1 MKIIVDG
8 KEMEIEEPDN
18 MFKQIDGKWYAKVYN
33 EKTEEL
39 QARIDKAIEDIKE
52 DIDYWKDAI
61 YVELKAED
69 FIKILNNY
77 LEILEGK
84 K

>member
-1 MKIIVDG
+1 M
-8 KEMEIEEPDN
+8 MSEEYEELIKRN
-18 MFKQIDGKWYAKVYN
+18 MFLSLKNV
-33 EKTEEL
+33 EL
-39 QARIDKAIEDIKE
+39 ENKINNAIEYIKE
-52 DIDYWKDAI
+52 DIDYWQDAI

-84 K
+84 ENENTSNN